1 MVAGCSEGM
10 HGRQLCS
17 SDEGGGSRA
26 ARVVGREFCPL
37 ASTQGA
43 AAGAVARVRRA
54 AIGRFVDSVMAAW
67 LSARAETK
75 LGIKKLPNLATV
87 TH

>member
-43 AAGAVARVRRA
+43 AAGAVFAYDAQQLGALSTALWQPGLVPVPKQNLESKKFAELA
-54 AIGRFVDSVMAAW
+54 A
-67 LSARAETK
+67 L
-75 LGIKKLPNLATV
+75 
-87 TH
+87 

>member
-10 HGRQLCS
+10 HGRQFCFYV
-17 SDEGGGSRA
+17 DAA
-26 ARVVGREFCPL
+26 ARGARHTGVSGVLPS
-37 ASTQGA
+37 ASRQGA

-67 LSARAETK
+67 LSARAKQNLES
-75 LGIKKLPNLATV
+75 KKLPDLATV